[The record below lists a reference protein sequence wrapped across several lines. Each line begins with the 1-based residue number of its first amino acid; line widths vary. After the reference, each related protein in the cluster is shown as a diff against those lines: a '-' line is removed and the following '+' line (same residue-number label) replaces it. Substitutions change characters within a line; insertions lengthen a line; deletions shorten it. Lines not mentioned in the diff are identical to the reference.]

1 MNGEDRNSV
10 MDQITSY
17 DRFASAV
24 TVAGSL
30 NRAFA
35 VVAVPPK
42 ALNTQEKWVAQLVL
56 WKDSLIPVFGSLI
69 QRERPFVLIMS
80 TACVTGMLTSFHT
93 VSHSL

>member
-42 ALNTQEKWVAQLVL
+42 APNTQENGWQLVL
-56 WKDSLIPVFGSLI
+56 WKDSLIPV
-69 QRERPFVLIMS
+69 
-80 TACVTGMLTSFHT
+80 
-93 VSHSL
+93 

>member
-10 MDQITSY
+10 KDQITSY
-17 DRFASAV
+17 ERFASAV
-24 TVAGSL
+24 TVVGSL

-42 ALNTQEKWVAQLVL
+42 APNTQEKWVL

-69 QRERPFVLIMS
+69 QREWPFVLIMS